1 MSKYR
6 KPIRKDKPEGWIL
19 KYRGDHYN
27 GEWPTIPQIFEMACH
42 ECPDKIF
49 LETFAPEHQTFTFGE
64 AQQLVRRI
72 SEKIKSIVAEPDSK
86 IVVSGI
92 NSPEWAI
99 CYLAVQYSGN
109 VVIPLDNTLHENE
122 VRNLVEFSE
131 AKMAFVDGRK
141 KPYLDSMGLEA
152 IVSLD
157 RDISGKDGLE
167 YVVDWASDVE
177 VAKSSD
183 EFRLELL
190 KRSENDLAAILFT
203 SGTTGNPKGVMLTHR
218 NFVSDCFLA
227 QGNLVIFRDDVFY
240 AILPIHHAYAM
251 VAAFLVPMSQAA
263 TIVFGKK
270 MIPKQIF
277 HDVKEGKVTIF
288 LGVPV
293 LYNKVIAGLMDGI
306 RKKGFLVNGFV
317 KFMMGF
323 FAVLKAITGLD
334 CSKRFFG
341 FVTGKVSLNKVRVLI
356 SGGGP
361 LAPIVVKQ
369 YNRLGLKF
377 IEGYGMTET
386 APITTLNPKDAYKLG
401 SVGRVLPGMEMKIKD
416 ANADGNGLVCFRGPN
431 VMKGYLKNDEATREI
446 IDEDGFINTG
456 DIGHIDGDNYLFL
469 TGRQKN
475 IIVTSGGKNVFP
487 EEIENE
493 FQLFTDI
500 DEVMIAGY
508 VMSDGSEGIMA
519 VVQPSEAL
527 IRQYADD
534 KPACQERI
542 QQSVDAVNK
551 ALATYKKISKLV
563 ITYDPFP
570 MSSTKKIKRP
580 VAMQMLKDKGLI

>member
-1 MSKYR
+1 
-6 KPIRKDKPEGWIL
+6 
-19 KYRGDHYN
+19 
-27 GEWPTIPQIFEMACH
+27 
-42 ECPDKIF
+42 
-49 LETFAPEHQTFTFGE
+49 
-64 AQQLVRRI
+64 
-72 SEKIKSIVAEPDSK
+72 
-86 IVVSGI
+86 
-92 NSPEWAI
+92 
-99 CYLAVQYSGN
+99 
-109 VVIPLDNTLHENE
+109 
-122 VRNLVEFSE
+122 
-131 AKMAFVDGRK
+131 
-141 KPYLDSMGLEA
+141 
-152 IVSLD
+152 
-157 RDISGKDGLE
+157 
-167 YVVDWASDVE
+167 
-177 VAKSSD
+177 
-183 EFRLELL
+183 
-190 KRSENDLAAILFT
+190 
-203 SGTTGNPKGVMLTHR
+203 
-218 NFVSDCFLA
+218 
-227 QGNLVIFRDDVFY
+227 
-240 AILPIHHAYAM
+240 
-251 VAAFLVPMSQAA
+251 
-263 TIVFGKK
+263 

-401 SVGRVLPGMEMKIKD
+401 SVGRVLPGMEMKIED

-431 VMKGYLKNDEATREI
+431 IMKGYLKNDEATREI

-508 VMSDGSEGIMA
+508 AMSDGSEGIMA

-534 KPACQERI
+534 KPACKERI
-542 QQSVDAVNK
+542 QQSVDAVNR